1 MNNSRTVKAILAIV
15 VSLLTVMSMA
25 SCSKKGKDSSAT
37 EETKGISANH
47 TDTFNKLTRKEFAIT
62 EEDTTTEN
70 GENTEGTTEA
80 DKYIIEDAPANPEDV
95 VIGEIKDNFITVDD
109 YTVVAEDKPIEN
121 MDFNKF
127 GTNLAGL
134 FQVLDDTS
142 AAYVYEALDTIFT
155 EHTDFDPR
163 VFQRVKGVEN
173 TEDYEWTIYTI
184 SNGPTNIKIA
194 IGIDGVRYKIETN

>member
-1 MNNSRTVKAILAIV
+1 MNNSRTTKAILAIV

-25 SCSKKGKDSSAT
+25 SCSKKGKDSSVA

-62 EEDTTTEN
+62 EEDTTTESS
-70 GENTEGTTEA
+70 ENTEGTTEA

-95 VIGEIKDNFITVDD
+95 VIGEIKDNFIKVDD
-109 YTVVAEDKPIEN
+109 YTTVEDKTVEN
-121 MDFNKF
+121 PDFNKF
-127 GTNLAGL
+127 GTNLVGL

-142 AAYVYEALDTIFT
+142 AAYVYSALDTIFA
-155 EHTDFDPR
+155 EHSDFDPR

-194 IGIDGVRYKIETN
+194 IGRDGVRYKIETN